1 MAEPCASEQV
11 IDTMI
16 ALTRP
21 SNTDSI
27 IIAGSESMEL
37 YTLLRRRGFRA
48 VATPVTC
55 PVARRRHPVGLIAG
69 RNLLAALAQVSP
81 FLSAN
86 AAVAVLI
93 ESREGELCMKVRQ
106 RLQQM
111 GFRIEA
117 GVRCQQGLVLSACRL
132 DFAQMKNAA

>member
-37 YTLLRRRGFRA
+37 YTLLRRRGFRV
-48 VATPVTC
+48 VATPAKC
-55 PVARRRHPVGLIAG
+55 PVARSRHAIGLISG
-69 RNLLAALAQVSP
+69 RNLLAGIAQVSP
-81 FLSAN
+81 FLRTN
-86 AAVAVLI
+86 AAVAILI
-93 ESREGELCMKVRQ
+93 EPREGELCMKIRQ

-117 GVRCQQGLVLSACRL
+117 GVRCRQGLVLSACRL
-132 DFAQMKNAA
+132 AFEQMENAA